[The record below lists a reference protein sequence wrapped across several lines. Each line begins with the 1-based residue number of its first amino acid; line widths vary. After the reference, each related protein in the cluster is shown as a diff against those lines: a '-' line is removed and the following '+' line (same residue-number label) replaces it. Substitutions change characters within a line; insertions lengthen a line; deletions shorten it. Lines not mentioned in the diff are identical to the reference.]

1 MKEITIIFFCTWKFA
16 ATFPLAVLAM
26 KMSFIE
32 TLIYTNAGGILGVL
46 IFAFFSDILIRT
58 CNQYWPEKLKFS
70 RKSKKVFKKSNRR
83 LVTIKMKYGL
93 PGIVILTPVLL
104 SIPVGT
110 FLVTKY
116 YGTKKFYLFWLIAGN
131 VCWSFIYT
139 FFYTQIA

>member
-58 CNQYWPEKLKFS
+58 CSKYWPEKLKFF

-83 LVTIKMKYGL
+83 LVTLKMKYGL

-116 YGTKKFYLFWLIAGN
+116 YGTKKLNLFWLIAGN
-131 VCWSFIYT
+131 VCWSFIYI